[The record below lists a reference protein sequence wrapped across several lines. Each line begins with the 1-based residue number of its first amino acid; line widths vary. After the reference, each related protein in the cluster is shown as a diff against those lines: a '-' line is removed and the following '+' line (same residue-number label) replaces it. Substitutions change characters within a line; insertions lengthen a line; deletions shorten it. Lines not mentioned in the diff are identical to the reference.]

1 MRVDWLRH
9 LAEARQIGRLTI
21 HFLGAN
27 AAQLAKSFD
36 GSLSVSRSFRDAM
49 AETARTQRHIY
60 VGSSLDDL
68 RDQPGFDSAGFHP
81 DSKRYVKAAR
91 LANHRVPKAI
101 LLWSRTGNT
110 ILLTMGGSSPDRRT
124 CRSFTSSY
132 TPHKLC
138 ARLRRPDNFV
148 QTIAKLEP
156 KCVSKRLPRSLVEY
170 RGKIFPMYAPNFFG
184 L

>member
-1 MRVDWLRH
+1 MQRSSQNHSMARSPYRGLSEMRWPKRRERRGIFTS
-9 LAEARQIGRLTI
+9 AARWMTCEISQVLTA
-21 HFLGAN
+21 L
-27 AAQLAKSFD
+27 D
-36 GSLSVSRSFRDAM
+36 SLP
-49 AETARTQRHIY
+49 T
-60 VGSSLDDL
+60 
-68 RDQPGFDSAGFHP
+68 P
-81 DSKRYVKAAR
+81 KRYVKAAR

-110 ILLTMGGSSPDRRT
+110 ILLSMGGSSPDRRT